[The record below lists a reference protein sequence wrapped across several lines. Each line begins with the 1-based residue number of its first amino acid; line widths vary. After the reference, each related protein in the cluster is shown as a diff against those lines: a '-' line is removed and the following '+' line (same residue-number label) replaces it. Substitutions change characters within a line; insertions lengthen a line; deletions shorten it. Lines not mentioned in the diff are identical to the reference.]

1 MNMKAKFVFI
11 KARILENNV
20 LASNIASRKMK
31 SFKYVSNLSS

>member
-20 LASNIASRKMK
+20 LASNIASLYFQYASMI
-31 SFKYVSNLSS
+31 S